1 VQHAER
7 GGAVNSSNHEVIRV
21 LVETT
26 ERSFKGHIH
35 KPVRDERFR
44 LSDHLNTYGKDFI
57 CLSDVTI
64 HERGQAFRPGER
76 RDFVAIS
83 TAAIAY
89 ITPMR
94 DDEV

>member
-1 VQHAER
+1 M
-7 GGAVNSSNHEVIRV
+7 SDHEKIRV
-21 LVETT
+21 MVETT
-26 ERSFKGHIH
+26 ERTFKGYIH

-64 HERGQAFRPGER
+64 HERAQAFRPGEK

-89 ITPMR
+89 ITLMH
-94 DDEV
+94 DDEI